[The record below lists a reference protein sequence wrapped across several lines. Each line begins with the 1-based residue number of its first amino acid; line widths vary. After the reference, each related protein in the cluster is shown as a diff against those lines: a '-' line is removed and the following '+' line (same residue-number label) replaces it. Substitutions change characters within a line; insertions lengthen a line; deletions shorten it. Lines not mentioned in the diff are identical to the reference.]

1 MVVEPHCRPMMASS
15 VSVSQDAEED
25 EGGGGGG
32 GGGGKSVP
40 PVPPSGRAPLKT
52 ILLNF
57 LNHVSDLE
65 ARKSEGE
72 NTYEKEF
79 QVSVRKT

>member
-1 MVVEPHCRPMMASS
+1 MMASS

-32 GGGGKSVP
+32 GGKSVP
-40 PVPPSGRAPLKT
+40 PVPPSGRGPLKT